1 MVQSNLS
8 TTAILGTSKKW
19 PLFKRQSLVA
29 GCLGSDWV
37 LLTGGSCS
45 EVVVNTGLTVLTY
58 IVVIVLIL
66 VVVISNNT
74 NKGILREGKSLQA
87 TGWPPLV

>member
-1 MVQSNLS
+1 LQVKGQR
-8 TTAILGTSKKW
+8 SKVK
-19 PLFKRQSLVA
+19 LFKRWLLVA
-29 GCLGSDWV
+29 GCSDTIRDQTGCY
-37 LLTGGSCS
+37 LLTGGRCS
-45 EVVVNTGLTVLTY
+45 EVVVNTGLTVFTY

-66 VVVISNNT
+66 VVVSSNNT